1 MLLAVL
7 RKCILFGFSRV
18 SVSTALCVPHA
29 GSLVPRPNGK
39 PWLAKCQANSASQ
52 DFDAAATTNRTRQQ
66 TILEVT
72 NNKPLDYSKL
82 KTLDNR
88 NFDFDIINETKRK
101 SDHEDGNQK
110 NAATMGS

>member
-1 MLLAVL
+1 MLG
-7 RKCILFGFSRV
+7 KCILFGFSRV
-18 SVSTALCVPHA
+18 SVGTALYVPHA

-88 NFDFDIINETKRK
+88 NFDFDIHKRDK
-101 SDHEDGNQK
+101 KEE
-110 NAATMGS
+110 